1 MTIEDLL
8 SGKCTINEYN
18 SYLIGK
24 KSLESEVLKLKII
37 LNELSE
43 IKNLQKWYNFDSIS
57 LTQMQLRQWIR
68 GQLDE

>member
-1 MTIEDLL
+1 MNIEDLL
-8 SGKCTINEYN
+8 NGKCTINEYN
-18 SYLIGK
+18 AYLVGK

-68 GQLDE
+68 SQLDE